1 MSRAFVTGGHGL
13 IGSWLVKG
21 LLDRGDEVT
30 VLERGDRPGSA
41 LSVEGTRDRVE
52 LVRGDVR
59 DAGALRR
66 ALGGGGAGGGGGSGG
81 GGGGGAGG
89 GRAPIDVVFHLAGQ
103 PILAAARTA
112 PGTTFETNVAGTWNL
127 LEACR
132 SAGVGRVI
140 VASSD
145 TVYGPGAPGS
155 CTEELPLRAAD
166 PYDASKAAADV
177 IARSYWTSYGLRVA
191 VTRLANVYGGGDM
204 NPSRLVPGSV
214 WSALAGRRAVIR
226 SDGTPER
233 DFLYVED
240 AVAAYL
246 ALDRALADAPG
257 GGGAAGE
264 AFNAG
269 GGETHRVLDIVRAV
283 FDAVG
288 APFDPDIR
296 GAGVPRGEL
305 ARQVVDHGKLA
316 RLTGWA
322 PGVDLAEGVRR
333 TVAWYRRH
341 APTPPDAL

>member
-1 MSRAFVTGGHGL
+1 
-13 IGSWLVKG
+13 
-21 LLDRGDEVT
+21 
-30 VLERGDRPGSA
+30 
-41 LSVEGTRDRVE
+41 
-52 LVRGDVR
+52 
-59 DAGALRR
+59 
-66 ALGGGGAGGGGGSGG
+66 
-81 GGGGGAGG
+81 
-89 GRAPIDVVFHLAGQ
+89 
-103 PILAAARTA
+103 
-112 PGTTFETNVAGTWNL
+112 
-127 LEACR
+127 
-132 SAGVGRVI
+132 VI

-145 TVYGPGAPGS
+145 TVYGPGAPGP
-155 CTEELPLRAAD
+155 CTEELPLRAAH

-177 IARSYWTSYGLRVA
+177 IARSYWTSYGLPVA

-204 NPSRLVPGSV
+204 NASRLVPGSV
-214 WSALAGRRAVIR
+214 WAALGGRRAVIR

-246 ALDRALADAPG
+246 ALDRALAAGSARGADGPAG
-257 GGGAAGE
+257 GAGAAGE

-341 APTPPDAL
+341 APTVPGAV

>member
-1 MSRAFVTGGHGL
+1 VSRAFVTGGHGL

-21 LLDRGDEVT
+21 LLERGDAVT

-41 LSVEGTRDRVE
+41 LSLEGTGDRVE

-59 DAGALRR
+59 DAEALGR
-66 ALGGGGAGGGGGSGG
+66 ALGAGGGGR
-81 GGGGGAGG
+81 GGAFD
-89 GRAPIDVVFHLAGQ
+89 AVFHLAGQ
-103 PILAAARTA
+103 PILAAARTSPA
-112 PGTTFETNVAGTWNL
+112 TTFETNVAGTWNL

-214 WSALAGRRAVIR
+214 WAALAGRRAVIR

-246 ALDRALADAPG
+246 ALDRALADGPG
-257 GGGAAGE
+257 GRGAAGE